1 MQNKILY
8 LNGFDSGAN
17 DKYSLHIRSRLPGID
32 MDAPE
37 VTSYDFFGNHRRIKE
52 LIDKNHYD
60 IIVGFSMG
68 GFYAS
73 QFYAKKRVLINP
85 AFNMF
90 DVIEYYMK
98 HGWIFDENEL
108 QYFYRDPVVYED
120 SETIGIV
127 GDGDKF
133 VNSLENY
140 KKYFGETYK
149 VFKSGHS
156 LPTKVIDKLI
166 IPELL

>member
-8 LNGFDSGAN
+8 LNGFDSGAE
-17 DKYSLHIRSRLPGID
+17 DKYAMHIRSRLPNID
-32 MDAPE
+32 MDAPK
-37 VTSYDFFGNHRRIKE
+37 VDSYKFFENHRMINE
-52 LIDKNHYD
+52 LVEKNHYD

-73 QFYAKKRVLINP
+73 QFYAKKRILINP

-98 HGWIFDENEL
+98 HGRIFSEDEL
-108 QYFYRDPVVYED
+108 QYFYRDPIIYED
-120 SETIGIV
+120 SITLGIV
-127 GDGDKF
+127 GENDKF

-140 KKYFGETYK
+140 KRYFGETYK
-149 VFKSGHS
+149 VFNGGHNV
-156 LPTKVIDKLI
+156 PTKVLDKYV